1 MEKTIKK
8 SLLLRQL
15 GNIVRVR
22 NLCSPRSYRPVS
34 NQYDLEHENGIAFQS
49 YDSLIAVRMN
59 GYLYLTDSHDYS
71 NTTSK
76 YATEWTGYDT
86 KQRRK
91 GLESGKFIRI
101 VED

>member
-8 SLLLRQL
+8 SLLMHQL
-15 GNIVRVR
+15 GAVIKVR
-22 NLCSPRSYRPVS
+22 NLSSPRSWRPVA
-34 NQYDLEHENGIAFQS
+34 NQYDLIHENGIAFQS

-59 GYLYLTDSHDYS
+59 GYLYLTDYHDYS

-76 YATEWTGYDT
+76 YATEWTGYTT
-86 KQRRK
+86 KERRE
-91 GLESGKFIRI
+91 GLKSGRFIRI